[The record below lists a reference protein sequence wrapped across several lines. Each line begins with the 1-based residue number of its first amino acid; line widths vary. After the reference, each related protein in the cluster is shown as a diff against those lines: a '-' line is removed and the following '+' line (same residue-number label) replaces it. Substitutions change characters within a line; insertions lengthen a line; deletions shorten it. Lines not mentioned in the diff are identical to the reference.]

1 DSSSCAQ
8 LWSASLLGAGET
20 FVTAPD
26 DLQGCTDLMP
36 DVGIVGTPV
45 IDAATKTIYAISKS
59 KNISSGTIVQRIH
72 ALDLITGLE
81 KFGGP
86 TVVAGGG
93 PTATFDAQKNN
104 QRPGLAL
111 AGGQVFAAWASH
123 CDFGPYKGWVFG
135 YSAAD
140 LTAAPSIFTPA
151 PHGPTDTESGI

>member
-1 DSSSCAQ
+1 VKPATFGKLYSCAVDGAVYAQPLWVANLNFGGVKHNVLFVATQRNTLYAFDADSSSCAQ

-86 TVVAGGG
+86 TVVAGGV
-93 PTATFDAQKNN
+93 PTATFDA
-104 QRPGLAL
+104 
-111 AGGQVFAAWASH
+111 
-123 CDFGPYKGWVFG
+123 
-135 YSAAD
+135 
-140 LTAAPSIFTPA
+140 
-151 PHGPTDTESGI
+151 